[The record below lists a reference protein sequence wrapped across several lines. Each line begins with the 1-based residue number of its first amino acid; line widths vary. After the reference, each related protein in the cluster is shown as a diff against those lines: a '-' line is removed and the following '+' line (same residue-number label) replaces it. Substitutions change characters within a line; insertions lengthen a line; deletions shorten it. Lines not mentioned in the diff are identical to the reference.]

1 MVSKLAVTA
10 DLIPFADH
18 MIRALLSLWSP
29 SAVSVSTEDEAQN
42 QNLAQAQSAR
52 QIRARWGIRRQSRSG
67 NVYPRFRHFSRH
79 PRMIAFEMAV
89 RQNLANLLDRVEPNF
104 HQPQAE
110 QDPDLSESEPDEGFF
125 LQRYGG
131 GYAVIRR
138 RCNFTLPRIGIDEPV
153 SQPLVWLA
161 LETLEAEA
169 FNVNDIQGTRSS
181 ADFVAQ
187 FLVKNLTIDVFNAG
201 NQPGYG
207 PSNVRPPPPPPPPAV
222 N

>member
-1 MVSKLAVTA
+1 
-10 DLIPFADH
+10 

-52 QIRARWGIRRQSRSG
+52 QIRARWGMRRQSQSG

-79 PRMIAFEMAV
+79 ARMIAFEMAG

-110 QDPDLSESEPDEGFF
+110 QDPD
-125 LQRYGG
+125 
-131 GYAVIRR
+131 
-138 RCNFTLPRIGIDEPV
+138 
-153 SQPLVWLA
+153 
-161 LETLEAEA
+161 
-169 FNVNDIQGTRSS
+169 
-181 ADFVAQ
+181 FVAQ
-187 FLVKNLTIDVFNAG
+187 FLVKNLTIDVFNAE

-207 PSNVRPPPPPPPPAV
+207 PSSVRPPPPPPPPAV